1 MDKLGMKTKDISKE
15 KFEILK
21 ELFPNAVTETVSEN
35 KMGGGIVNQISRTID
50 IDVLRQE
57 INGNV
62 VEGKEER
69 YEFTWP
75 EKKKA
80 IIEAN
85 SPINKTL
92 RPIREES
99 VNFDTT
105 ENLYIEGDNLE
116 ALKLLRET
124 YLGKI
129 KMIYIDPPYNT
140 GSDFIYNDDFS
151 QSEEEFK
158 EISGNYDEEGNRL
171 FKNTDSNGRFHTD
184 WLNMMYPRLKLA
196 RDLLTDDGVIFI
208 SIDDNEQANLKK
220 LCDEIFGIENFYKIL
235 VVEMSKTQGMKVEAA
250 QKGELVKNKEFILIY
265 TKKMEFFKNKEKNA
279 LYEHIDTYDI
289 HFSYFIDENK
299 NIKKLTEVILENDI
313 LKNEIKK
320 LEEVKNFNLKN
331 IDFFIKN
338 SNIIEKFIL
347 DNKENIF
354 SDGNANIN
362 IPQDIIIKINNSTV
376 IDYVYEGK
384 KYLLIKTANGTIRQL
399 LPLSNTYKMSDDF
412 IKKYGRAII
421 RGDLWKN
428 YSLDMGNI
436 NKEGDIK
443 FKNGKKPKRL
453 IKDLIKW
460 TALENSLILD
470 FFSGSATT
478 AHAVL
483 ETNLE
488 ENKNIK
494 YILVQIPE
502 LTKNNLDSYEN
513 GYENICEIGK
523 ERIRRAAKKLKEENP
538 NSNFDDGFRVLRIDS
553 SNMKDVYYKP
563 EEFTQENLKMF
574 ESNIKEDRSGEDLL
588 FQVMLDLGIELSNK
602 IEEKFIQNNKI
613 YDVGENFLI
622 ACFDENITEEV
633 VTEIAKLKPFFAIFK
648 EGNNLTDNTLI
659 NFEEIFK
666 TYSPDTKRRVL

>member
-1 MDKLGMKTKDISKE
+1 M
-15 KFEILK
+15 
-21 ELFPNAVTETVSEN
+21 TETVSEK
-35 KMGGGIVNQISRTID
+35 KMGGGTVNQVSRTID

-140 GSDFIYNDDFS
+140 GSDFIYNDDFT
-151 QSEEEFK
+151 QSEEEYK
-158 EISGNYDEEGNRL
+158 EISGNYDDDGNRL
-171 FKNTDSNGRFHTD
+171 FENLKSSGRFHTD

-220 LCDEIFGIENFYKIL
+220 LCDEIFGVYNYITNITVINNLKGRSDDKFFATCNEFMLVYAKKLENLVIIGDSLSEEEIENDYKFQDEKGEYKLIGLRKTGKGWKREERPFMYYPIL
-235 VVEMSKTQGMKVEAA
+235 YKDNKFETISQENYEQIYDSSTQKFNDIFVEELKNKYIKLGYNFFLPLDENGNKGRWRWGLETLIKSINTELELNSKKTVCSKMRLTLENGAERFKTKKTVWYKSEYDTGSASKTLEKYIGNVFENPKS
-250 QKGELVKNKEFILIY
+250 LFFIS
-265 TKKMEFFKNKEKNA
+265 
-279 LYEHIDTYDI
+279 DI
-289 HFSYFIDENK
+289 LKLNENK
-299 NIKKLTEVILENDI
+299 NIT
-313 LKNEIKK
+313 
-320 LEEVKNFNLKN
+320 
-331 IDFFIKN
+331 
-338 SNIIEKFIL
+338 
-347 DNKENIF
+347 
-354 SDGNANIN
+354 
-362 IPQDIIIKINNSTV
+362 
-376 IDYVYEGK
+376 
-384 KYLLIKTANGTIRQL
+384 
-399 LPLSNTYKMSDDF
+399 
-412 IKKYGRAII
+412 
-421 RGDLWKN
+421 
-428 YSLDMGNI
+428 
-436 NKEGDIK
+436 
-443 FKNGKKPKRL
+443 
-453 IKDLIKW
+453 
-460 TALENSLILD
+460 ILD
-470 FFSGSATT
+470 FFSGSAST
-478 AHAVL
+478 AHAVMEL
-483 ETNLE
+483 NVEDGGNR
-488 ENKNIK
+488 K
-494 YILVQIPE
+494 YIMVQLPE
-502 LTKNNLDSYEN
+502 KTVEN
-513 GYENICEIGK
+513 SDAYKEGYKNICEIGK

-602 IEEKFIQNNKI
+602 IEERFIQNNKI

-648 EGNNLTDNTLI
+648 EGKNLTDNTLI

>member
-35 KMGGGIVNQISRTID
+35 KMGGGTVNQVSRTID

-151 QSEEEFK
+151 QSEEEYK
-158 EISGNYDEEGNRL
+158 EISGNYDEDGNRL

-220 LCDEIFGIENFYKIL
+220 VCDEIFGADNIVNQLVIKTSETKGLKNAHAHLKFPKQKEYILVYSKNKSFFSMNPLEIPKSDSELSKYLKYYNKKINNIYKDISEWKIENYLGNDKIKDSETLIYL
-235 VVEMSKTQGMKVEAA
+235 VEPDNE
-250 QKGELVKNKEFILIY
+250 VKLDIKDKEF
-265 TKKMEFFKNKEKNA
+265 K
-279 LYEHIDTYDI
+279 
-289 HFSYFIDENK
+289 
-299 NIKKLTEVILENDI
+299 I
-313 LKNEIKK
+313 LKNSQGKELIYYCIDNKIKK
-320 LEEVKNFNLKN
+320 VLFLKDNLTKKESDLWLDISTIN
-331 IDFFIKN
+331 LNKETNGIPN
-338 SNIIEKFIL
+338 YSNGQKPLKLIEKIL
-347 DNKENIF
+347 RTLNEDCI
-354 SDGNANIN
+354 
-362 IPQDIIIKINNSTV
+362 V
-376 IDYVYEGK
+376 
-384 KYLLIKTANGTIRQL
+384 
-399 LPLSNTYKMSDDF
+399 M
-412 IKKYGRAII
+412 
-421 RGDLWKN
+421 
-428 YSLDMGNI
+428 
-436 NKEGDIK
+436 
-443 FKNGKKPKRL
+443 
-453 IKDLIKW
+453 
-460 TALENSLILD
+460 D
-470 FFSGSATT
+470 FFSGSATV
-478 AHAVL
+478 AQAIMEMNVK
-483 ETNLE
+483 N
-488 ENKNIK
+488 NKNFKFIMIQIQESLEKNLKEATSKELKNGISKQIK
-494 YILVQIPE
+494 FLQTINKPL
-502 LTKNNLDSYEN
+502 
-513 GYENICEIGK
+513 NICEIGK
-523 ERIRRAAKKLKEENP
+523 ERIRRASKKLKEENP

-553 SNMKDVYYKP
+553 SNMEDVYYKP

-574 ESNIKEDRSGEDLL
+574 ESNIKKDRSGEDLL

>member
-35 KMGGGIVNQISRTID
+35 KMGGGTVNQVSRTID

-151 QSEEEFK
+151 QSEEEYK
-158 EISGNYDEEGNRL
+158 EISGNYDEDGNRL
-171 FKNTDSNGRFHTD
+171 FKNTNSNGRFHTD

-220 LCDEIFGIENFYKIL
+220 LCDEIFGNTNLKGIFTWRKTHTQTNIGDFARVKEYIL
-235 VVEMSKTQGMKVEAA
+235 CYS
-250 QKGELVKNKEFILIY
+250 
-265 TKKMEFFKNKEKNA
+265 
-279 LYEHIDTYDI
+279 
-289 HFSYFIDENK
+289 K
-299 NIKKLTEVILENDI
+299 NIKKLFFNKIPLTNLSEYRYIDDEGNKFRRVNLIDNTRGRYEYSITNFDGKKI
-313 LKNEIKK
+313 SAKWMKPKEEI
-320 LEEVKNFNLKN
+320 EEM
-331 IDFFIKN
+331 IKN
-338 SNIIEKFIL
+338 KEVYWAGQTPYGKNYLSKMLEKGQI
-347 DNKENIF
+347 
-354 SDGNANIN
+354 AN
-362 IPQDIIIKINNSTV
+362 DFLG
-376 IDYVYEGK
+376 IDYGTNQRSTMKLDKLMNGRIFDFSKPIE
-384 KYLLIKTANGTIRQL
+384 LLKHFLILG
-399 LPLSNTYKMSDDF
+399 SHSDS
-412 IKKYGRAII
+412 I
-421 RGDLWKN
+421 
-428 YSLDMGNI
+428 
-436 NKEGDIK
+436 
-443 FKNGKKPKRL
+443 
-453 IKDLIKW
+453 
-460 TALENSLILD
+460 ILD
-470 FFSGSATT
+470 FFSGSSTT
-478 AHAVL
+478 AHAVMEL
-483 ETNLE
+483 NAEDSGNR
-488 ENKNIK
+488 K
-494 YILVQIPE
+494 YIMVQLPE
-502 LTKNNLDSYEN
+502 KTVEN
-513 GYENICEIGK
+513 SDAYKEGYKNICEIGK
-523 ERIRRAAKKLKEENP
+523 ERIRRASKKLKEENP

>member
-1 MDKLGMKTKDISKE
+1 M
-15 KFEILK
+15 
-21 ELFPNAVTETVSEN
+21 
-35 KMGGGIVNQISRTID
+35 
-50 IDVLRQE
+50 
-57 INGNV
+57 
-62 VEGKEER
+62 
-69 YEFTWP
+69 
-75 EKKKA
+75 
-80 IIEAN
+80 
-85 SPINKTL
+85 

-151 QSEEEFK
+151 QSEEEYK
-158 EISGNYDEEGNRL
+158 EISGNYDEDGNRL

-208 SIDDNEQANLKK
+208 SIDEKEQANLKK
-220 LCDEIFGIENFYKIL
+220 ICDEIFGNDNYLETFHLQVRYTNKSLNEKDNFQPVMEYIFIYTKNKSSFIPNKPFKEYDLNKFKWEIRELSEGQEITLGNKKVKIFKQNEYEIIEKNDNFINGLKDTWASGSVLKGNTSGKFFDSYLSKRKEIDGLNIL
-235 VVEMSKTQGMKVEAA
+235 YKVENIGDDGLGYRYFTGPKKATSIRG
-250 QKGELVKNKEFILIY
+250 QFFSGVPMDKRQELINGISKKYSPIVNYYNYSADFGNIRSEGGVAFNAGKKPVKMLKEILKIVNSKEFICI
-265 TKKMEFFKNKEKNA
+265 
-279 LYEHIDTYDI
+279 
-289 HFSYFIDENK
+289 
-299 NIKKLTEVILENDI
+299 
-313 LKNEIKK
+313 
-320 LEEVKNFNLKN
+320 
-331 IDFFIKN
+331 
-338 SNIIEKFIL
+338 
-347 DNKENIF
+347 
-354 SDGNANIN
+354 
-362 IPQDIIIKINNSTV
+362 
-376 IDYVYEGK
+376 
-384 KYLLIKTANGTIRQL
+384 
-399 LPLSNTYKMSDDF
+399 
-412 IKKYGRAII
+412 
-421 RGDLWKN
+421 
-428 YSLDMGNI
+428 
-436 NKEGDIK
+436 
-443 FKNGKKPKRL
+443 
-453 IKDLIKW
+453 
-460 TALENSLILD
+460 D
-470 FFSGSATT
+470 FFSGSAST
-478 AHAVL
+478 AHAVMEL
-483 ETNLE
+483 NAEDSGNR
-488 ENKNIK
+488 K
-494 YILVQIPE
+494 YIMVQLPE
-502 LTKNNLDSYEN
+502 KTVEN
-513 GYENICEIGK
+513 SDAYKEGYKNICEIGK
-523 ERIRRAAKKLKEENP
+523 ERIRRASKKLKEENP